1 MGPQAFWKFELD
13 CEKKIH
19 LSNGKVLIMAEASSL
34 AKLFF
39 HRNVTYKLLK
49 QNCRTNICG
58 NACAQSVSGRN
69 KCVCS
74 SSHALCYRC
83 LRSCEIHN
91 SFASY
96 DGTSFVLVA
105 LAGLIV
111 SEPKHWVT
119 WSRRTGDKI
128 EFSILVF
135 LLNKI
140 IFNSFLLVV

>member
-1 MGPQAFWKFELD
+1 M
-13 CEKKIH
+13 
-19 LSNGKVLIMAEASSL
+19 
-34 AKLFF
+34 
-39 HRNVTYKLLK
+39 
-49 QNCRTNICG
+49 
-58 NACAQSVSGRN
+58 QSVSGRN

-74 SSHALCYRC
+74 SSHALCYRHV
-83 LRSCEIHN
+83 RSCEIHN

-96 DGTSFVLVA
+96 DGTSFVLVV

-128 EFSILVF
+128 ESSILVF

-140 IFNSFLLVV
+140 IFNSFLLVVQIISNTFFWRKLKDFCLIKSVFDKKSGTYWGLMDNERNIFVLNLRCF